1 MGDGRTDN
9 DGAHV
14 GVQVEPQSSGP
25 LVYCGGE
32 ALVAIESGGGGNA
45 CNDA

>member
-9 DGAHV
+9 DDAHV
-14 GVQVEPQSSGP
+14 GVQVEPQCNGP
-25 LVYCGGE
+25 LLYGGGE
-32 ALVAIESGGGGNA
+32 ALGAIESGGGNA